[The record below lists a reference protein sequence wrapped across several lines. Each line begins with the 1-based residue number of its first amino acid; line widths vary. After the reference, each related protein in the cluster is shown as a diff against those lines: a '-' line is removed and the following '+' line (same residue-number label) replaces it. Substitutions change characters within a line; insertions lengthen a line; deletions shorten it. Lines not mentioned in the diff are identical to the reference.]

1 MNISIKELTRQISV
15 HCHERGIL
23 LTRIF
28 SSYIRLLDLIN
39 HSHSNKRKSLRHEY
53 ATKLDRYV
61 TLLDHQAQSYRDQ
74 IAHLEDQR
82 KKMTAELEDTQ
93 RLYKDASTIGF
104 RYKKKCFKQQSDA
117 ESDRL
122 RLRYLDKENRALRAK
137 LLEIKD
143 EFKLDGTSAAGFIV
157 SELDET
163 DRIRLMNEVERE
175 LADIDREKKI
185 EQ

>member
-1 MNISIKELTRQISV
+1 
-15 HCHERGIL
+15 
-23 LTRIF
+23 
-28 SSYIRLLDLIN
+28 
-39 HSHSNKRKSLRHEY
+39 
-53 ATKLDRYV
+53 
-61 TLLDHQAQSYRDQ
+61 
-74 IAHLEDQR
+74 
-82 KKMTAELEDTQ
+82 MTAELEDTQ
-93 RLYKDASTIGF
+93 RLYKEASTIGF